1 MKAWM
6 SALEGKVLAPSVA
19 YLVDWLKSDKQRWQ
33 NTPEVIVK
41 GFQHVAAGYVDNI
54 FFPSFLLRFGS
65 KVTLFLL
72 VFLWDKIKVTF
83 FLSRKIKDAFDAI
96 QKHVKAGKDYEDAWN
111 LASVQLIKA
120 SEVSSYCFT

>member
-1 MKAWM
+1 M

-54 FFPSFLLRFGS
+54 FFPSFLVEIWVKYL
-65 KVTLFLL
+65 LL
-72 VFLWDKIKVTF
+72 VSIPL
-83 FLSRKIKDAFDAI
+83 R
-96 QKHVKAGKDYEDAWN
+96 
-111 LASVQLIKA
+111 
-120 SEVSSYCFT
+120 